1 MKSESKIVS
10 LLNRKMTKTTKVR
23 PQLLEIKF
31 YSRLKEG
38 SSSSPPGAAP
48 PAATVVIVVCIAAL
62 VVIVVIGVYRIH
74 ATHQE
79 GSRED
84 EDEVKDPEADWD
96 NSALT
101 ITVNP
106 MEVTHKL
113 LTLLGILFLPC
124 VHSGP
129 CDDLKY
135 LILFSPDLS

>member
-1 MKSESKIVS
+1 MSKKWEIISS
-10 LLNRKMTKTTKVR
+10 LAVR
-23 PQLLEIKF
+23 IITLIIISFP
-31 YSRLKEG
+31 G
-38 SSSSPPGAAP
+38 SAP

-84 EDEVKDPEADWD
+84 EDEVKDPEEEWN

-106 MEVTHKL
+106 MEVTFIDIINK
-113 LTLLGILFLPC
+113 
-124 VHSGP
+124 V
-129 CDDLKY
+129 
-135 LILFSPDLS
+135 